1 MLWTHLV
8 EWLFTLL
15 VYIGKVIAV
24 IDYRWHCYHMAIKT
38 DMLLL
43 SRCRWKHNIMI
54 GRRCVKKK
62 IFCVCR
68 LSDVSAGDRRIYCG
82 RRLSLSP
89 LLHGDQSRHNAG
101 CLTWSWEDM
110 AGRIYSAAPDD
121 DESSVRCWWKRFFA
135 VSARAGKDLFPFARM
150 LPAAWTTYTT
160 RIPVWDTCLKS
171 KF

>member
-1 MLWTHLV
+1 
-8 EWLFTLL
+8 
-15 VYIGKVIAV
+15 
-24 IDYRWHCYHMAIKT
+24 
-38 DMLLL
+38 
-43 SRCRWKHNIMI
+43 MI

-121 DESSVRCWWKRFFA
+121 DESSVRC
-135 VSARAGKDLFPFARM
+135 
-150 LPAAWTTYTT
+150 
-160 RIPVWDTCLKS
+160 
-171 KF
+171 